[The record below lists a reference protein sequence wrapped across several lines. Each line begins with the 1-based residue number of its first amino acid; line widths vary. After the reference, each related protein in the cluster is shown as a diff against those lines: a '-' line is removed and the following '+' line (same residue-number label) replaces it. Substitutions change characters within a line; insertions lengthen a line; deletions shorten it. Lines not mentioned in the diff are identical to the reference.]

1 MRLMSRGGEEEKG
14 VKGVRSVGEKKM
26 GVDTV

>member
-14 VKGVRSVGEKKM
+14 VKGVRRAGEKKM